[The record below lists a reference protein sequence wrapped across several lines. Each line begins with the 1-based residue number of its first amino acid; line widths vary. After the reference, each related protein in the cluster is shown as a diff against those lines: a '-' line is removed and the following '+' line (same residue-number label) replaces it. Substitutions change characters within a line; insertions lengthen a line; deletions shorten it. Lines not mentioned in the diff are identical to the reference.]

1 MNVTSSTHWR
11 RSGLPWPVV
20 LLPLVAF
27 GLSGC
32 EPPPEFCR
40 NGEDDDRD
48 GDVDCHDSD
57 CSDRV
62 HCRGAFVPAE
72 AVTESYSWPGAR
84 DPSNEIAKS
93 WHGDLDGDGLA
104 DFGGSAT
111 SGEGI
116 TDEHTTETDSHV
128 TVYLSSQR
136 DGGGSYDF
144 ADAAIRITVPL
155 DSFFEPSATTD
166 CDIDGDGLE
175 DLVAVD
181 TYGVIFGWS
190 QPSSPML
197 RIVYGSPSLGLE
209 SDIPVRTILL
219 PSDVSVL
226 AEVVCVG
233 DVDGDGAGDLVLAGP
248 SQMVR
253 LLPSGRLVT
262 ASTLEEA
269 QSRQWNVVVERIEPA
284 GDLDGDG
291 FDDILLFGEPWS
303 HDELE
308 AADVWGLVVVLPG
321 SEDLAAVQ
329 VEPRSI
335 DDEVRGPVRVY
346 IEARKVLPETR
357 FDVFFA
363 DLDSDGVAELLA
375 RVPGD
380 YSWEFLAGEVIAPL
394 DGDAVLSESDT
405 LAGFWDYDPADP
417 EQRRDA
423 GGGTPVDVSD
433 VDGDG
438 CMDIVGKA
446 GLLIPPGTAEP
457 FMPEGMFG
465 GLGVWFGDGTV
476 ESFDRLPDQ
485 VDVIARSLDWLPQ
498 LTASRDGSEELD
510 IALMGGTEISVLPG
524 RAVVEAAGR

>member
-1 MNVTSSTHWR
+1 MNVTSPTHRR

-20 LLPLVAF
+20 LFPLVALA
-27 GLSGC
+27 LSAC

-48 GDVDCHDSD
+48 GDIDCQDID
-57 CSDRV
+57 CSARV
-62 HCRGAFVPAE
+62 HCRGAFVSPD
-72 AVTESYSWPGAR
+72 AVTESYVWSGAQ
-84 DPSNEIAKS
+84 NTNIHIAKS
-93 WHGDLDGDGLA
+93 WHGDLDGDGLT

-116 TDEHTTETDSHV
+116 TEEYTTKTDSQV
-128 TVYLSSQR
+128 NVYLSSQR
-136 DGGGSYDF
+136 DGSGSYDF
-144 ADAAIRITVPL
+144 ADGAVRITVPL

-197 RIVYGSPSLGLE
+197 RIVYGSPALGLG
-209 SDIPVRTILL
+209 SDVPVRTILL

-233 DVDGDGAGDLVLAGP
+233 DVDGDGSGDLVLTGP
-248 SQMVR
+248 SQMLR
-253 LLPSGRLVT
+253 LLPSGRLAT

-269 QSRQWNVVVERIEPA
+269 QSRQWSVVIERVEPA

-303 HDELE
+303 HDELK
-308 AADVWGLVVVLPG
+308 AADAWGLVVVLPG
-321 SEDLAAVQ
+321 SEDLAVVQ
-329 VEPRSI
+329 VEPRSL

-346 IEARKVLPETR
+346 IEARDVLPETR
-357 FDVFFA
+357 FDAFFA
-363 DLDSDGVAELLA
+363 DLDGDGVAELLA

-380 YSWEFLAGEVIAPL
+380 YSWEFLAGEAIAAL
-394 DGDAVLSESDT
+394 DGDVILSSSDT

-417 EQRRDA
+417 ERER
-423 GGGTPVDVSD
+423 GGGSWPFEAGD

-438 CMDIVGKA
+438 HMDLVGKA
-446 GLLIPPGTAEP
+446 GILIPPGTAEP
-457 FMPEGMFG
+457 HMPERHRRPE
-465 GLGVWFGDGTV
+465 VDPPWRCGT
-476 ESFDRLPDQ
+476 DP
-485 VDVIARSLDWLPQ
+485 
-498 LTASRDGSEELD
+498 
-510 IALMGGTEISVLPG
+510 PG
-524 RAVVEAAGR
+524 RQRPIR